1 MTLRDAAHKPAK
13 GNEIYS
19 FPPVGDPASLMLILG
34 SMPGKASLSAN
45 EYYAHPR
52 NAFWKIIASLTG
64 AEPDLPYASRVD
76 MLTSGKIA
84 LWDVLASC
92 TRNSS
97 LDADIVSSSIT
108 ANDFLSFYRSHPKIT
123 QVFFNGV
130 HAEASYKKHV
140 LPALDGEFEH
150 IAYRRLPSTSP
161 ANASL
166 TFEQKL
172 TAWRTALEPAVNDF
186 HGKTPT

>member
-1 MTLRDAAHKPAK
+1 MTLSNAEQKSANRK
-13 GNEIYS
+13 EIYS
-19 FPPVGDPASLMLILG
+19 FSPIGDPESLMLILG
-34 SMPGKASLSAN
+34 SMPGKASLSAH

-64 AEPDLPYASRVD
+64 VEPGLPYALRIG
-76 MLTSGKIA
+76 MLTSRKIA
-84 LWDVLASC
+84 LWDVLKSC

-97 LDADIVSSSIT
+97 LDADIVASSIT
-108 ANDFLSFYRSHPKIT
+108 ANDFLSFYRSHPKIA
-123 QVFFNGV
+123 QVFFNGA
-130 HAEASYKKHV
+130 HAEASYRRHV
-140 LPALDGEFEH
+140 LPTLGCEFEH

-172 TAWRTALEPAVNDF
+172 TAWRTALEPAE
-186 HGKTPT
+186 GKLLQLFN

>member
-1 MTLRDAAHKPAK
+1 MTLRNAAHQSAR

-19 FPPVGDPASLMLILG
+19 FPPVGDPESLMLILG

-64 AEPDLPYASRVD
+64 AEPGLPYASRMA

-92 TRNSS
+92 IRNSS
-97 LDADIVSSSIT
+97 QDADIVSSSIT
-108 ANDFLSFYRSHPKIT
+108 ANDFLSFYRLHPKISR
-123 QVFFNGV
+123 VFFNGA

-140 LPALDGEFEH
+140 LPALGGEFEH

-172 TAWRTALEPAVNDF
+172 TAWRTALEPAGSDF

>member
-1 MTLRDAAHKPAK
+1 MTLSNAAHKSANR
-13 GNEIYS
+13 NEIYS
-19 FPPVGDPASLMLILG
+19 FPPVGDPESLTLILG
-34 SMPGKASLSAN
+34 SIPGKASLSAH

-64 AEPDLPYASRVD
+64 AEPGLPYASRVA
-76 MLTSGKIA
+76 MPASGKIA
-84 LWDVLASC
+84 LWDVLKSC

-97 LDADIVSSSIT
+97 LDADIVPSSIT
-108 ANDFLSFYRSHPKIT
+108 ENDFLSFYRSHPKIAR
-123 QVFFNGV
+123 VFFNGA
-130 HAEASYKKHV
+130 HAEASYRKHV
-140 LPALDGEFEH
+140 LPALGGEFEH

-172 TAWRTALEPAVNDF
+172 TAWRTALEPAE
-186 HGKTPT
+186 GKLLQLFD